1 VCDTVGS
8 RTVTGLPSEAVPP
21 STRTPLRAWGA
32 LLALSTAAFLYVTS
46 ETLPIGLLQPIG
58 TDLNVSDSAVGL
70 LVTYYGLVVVFT
82 SLPLTQLTRGVPRR
96 ALLSVLLAV
105 FVISTIVS
113 AVVDSY
119 LLLLCAR
126 VITAVSQA
134 LFWSVV
140 VPTTASLFRPQIRG
154 RVLAVL
160 FAGSSLAAVIG
171 VPAGTWLGQQL
182 GWRAAFVALGTL
194 ALLTMIAVAVFLP
207 TSLPGWDE
215 GGRGS
220 RPDVRR
226 FSLLIAITVLV
237 VTGAFTFFT
246 YVSPYLTDS
255 VSLSPQL
262 VSAALLLR
270 GVAGLVGVVLGG
282 VLADRRPRMAIAL
295 PVGVQT
301 VALLGLRPFADRPA
315 VALGLVALTG
325 LAFAALTTALAP
337 RVLEIAPVNVALAAS
352 GISTAVNVGITLGAL
367 LGSNLLPAFGAPST
381 AVVGGLLTMAGLV
394 LALGEPLLRRRA
406 RVMAELEW
414 ADLET
419 PMLR

>member
-1 VCDTVGS
+1 VRDAGGCCTA
-8 RTVTGLPSEAVPP
+8 TGTAYEAAPP

-32 LLALSTAAFLYVTS
+32 LIALSTAAFLFVTS
-46 ETLPIGLLQPIG
+46 ETLPIGLLRPIG
-58 TDLNVSDSAVGL
+58 EDLHVSDSAVGL

-82 SLPLTQLTRGVPRR
+82 SLPLTQLTRRVPRR

-105 FVISTIVS
+105 FVMSTIVS

-119 LLLLCAR
+119 LLLLGAR
-126 VITAVSQA
+126 VVTALSQA

-140 VPTTASLFRPQIRG
+140 VATTASLFRPQIRG

-182 GWRAAFVALGTL
+182 GWRSAFVALGTL
-194 ALLTMIAVAVFLP
+194 AVLTMIAVAVFLP
-207 TSLPGWDE
+207 SSLPGWDA
-215 GGRGS
+215 GGHGS
-220 RPDVRR
+220 QPDVRR
-226 FSLLIAITVLV
+226 FSLLILITGLV

-255 VSLSPQL
+255 VSLPPRL
-262 VSAALLLR
+262 VGAALLLR

-282 VLADRRPRMAIAL
+282 VLVDRRPRMAIAL

-301 VALLGLRPFADRPA
+301 IALLGLRPFADRPA

-325 LAFAALTTALAP
+325 LAFAALTTALAT
-337 RVLEIAPVNVALAAS
+337 RVLEVAPGNVALAAS

-367 LGSNLLPAFGAPST
+367 AGSKLLPAFGPPST
-381 AVVGGLLTMAGLV
+381 AVVGGLLTLAGLV
-394 LALGEPLLRRRA
+394 LALSEPFLRRPA
-406 RVMAELEW
+406 SVMTGLASSD
-414 ADLET
+414 AVS
-419 PMLR
+419 PAHR